1 MEEKKKKPW
10 AGIFSVND
18 EALQENVERI
28 VDSRLNELVER
39 IADQTAE
46 KINNSLNWCKNI
58 PMQNT
63 GMNTAEGERNFR
75 LENENVQL
83 RNQLSQMKQKYAEN
97 NAALQAAETQ
107 VEQVNSQNRLLKKQL
122 YDANQEKTA
131 WLKKIDELQQE
142 VDDHKKEANEN
153 SRRLQKAQ
161 EECERLQAE
170 KNTFQTACV
179 EWQENYGAI
188 ERITQLYSSLSETVK
203 QQFRFVFTGDT
214 KLGIFVAG
222 VQWDTIESIWNTAK
236 WMLLERNGENL
247 ETLKQLFILLFRC
260 YNKQFAEPRYQLI
273 CPENGE
279 RFDDDEQSILGSHTD
294 GFISETILPGY
305 RQAKNGRV
313 LQKAFIRVREG

>member
-10 AGIFSVND
+10 DRIFNG
-18 EALQENVERI
+18 EAFQEDVEQI
-28 VDSRLNELVER
+28 VDSRLNEFAER
-39 IADQTAE
+39 IAEWTVE
-46 KINNSLNWCKNI
+46 KLSNSLKQCENV

-63 GMNTAEGERNFR
+63 GISTAESEKNSR
-75 LENENVQL
+75 LKNENIQLCNQL
-83 RNQLSQMKQKYAEN
+83 RQMKQKNAEIN
-97 NAALQAAETQ
+97 ETLQTAEKAKERLNAQI
-107 VEQVNSQNRLLKKQL
+107 NG
-122 YDANQEKTA
+122 
-131 WLKKIDELQQE
+131 LQQE
-142 VDDHKKEANEN
+142 VTARESALDEN

-203 QQFRFVFTGDT
+203 QQFRFVFPADT

-236 WMLLERNGENL
+236 WMLLERNGEDL

-260 YNKQFAEPRYQLI
+260 YNKQFAESRYQLI

>member
-10 AGIFSVND
+10 DRIFNG
-18 EALQENVERI
+18 EAFQEDVEQI
-28 VDSRLNELVER
+28 VDSRLNEFAER
-39 IADQTAE
+39 IAEWTVE
-46 KINNSLNWCKNI
+46 KLSNSLKQCENV

-63 GMNTAEGERNFR
+63 GISTAESERSSR
-75 LENENVQL
+75 LKNENIQLCNQL
-83 RNQLSQMKQKYAEN
+83 RQMGRECAEN
-97 NAALQAAETQ
+97 NAALQAAKTQ

-131 WLKKIDELQQE
+131 WLQKIDELQQE
-142 VDDHKKEANEN
+142 VDDHKKEATEN

-203 QQFRFVFTGDT
+203 QQFRFVFPADT

-236 WMLLERNGENL
+236 WMLLERNGEDL

-260 YNKQFAEPRYQLI
+260 YNKQFADPRYQLI